1 MPSGIILP
9 NLYLVYLAGR
19 PLDDGWASGVVP
31 CTENATPAQM
41 QIAGLVEL
49 LGSIEQKFASDYT
62 NDFYACPCGTLWPR
76 FVRAK
81 DGASAYKAGP

>member
-1 MPSGIILP
+1 MSWPMKYCCKDTCVASLLMRKWQAFTFGCDATQDLMLSGIILP
-9 NLYLVYLAGR
+9 NVYLFCLAGR

-49 LGSIEQKFASDYT
+49 LGSIE
-62 NDFYACPCGTLWPR
+62 
-76 FVRAK
+76 
-81 DGASAYKAGP
+81 